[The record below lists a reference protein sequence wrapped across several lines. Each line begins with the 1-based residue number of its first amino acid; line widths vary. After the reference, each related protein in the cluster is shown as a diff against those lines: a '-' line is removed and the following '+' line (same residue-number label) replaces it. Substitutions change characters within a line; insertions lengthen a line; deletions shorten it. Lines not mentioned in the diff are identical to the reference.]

1 MHFINRFSGLRA
13 VAARWLRLG
22 LIAAG
27 AAALTACGGGGGV
40 GGAAPGGSGG
50 VASPTACTSSC
61 GGALVTLTDAPGDF
75 LSYIVTVDSLT
86 LTRADGTVVQT
97 LPVKTTVDFA
107 QLVNLSEIVSA
118 AQIPEGSYVSASMT
132 LDYSGATIVVDN
144 GNGGVTIAPN
154 QIIDGQTSQPLVA
167 PNSTMTLNL
176 SLPSQQPLVITHGT
190 VANLALDFNLAASN
204 AITPSP
210 TSPTTVTVNPVLSG
224 SLVPDPSKQIRV
236 RGGLV
241 SVNSGAGTYLVNVHP
256 FEDDS
261 GTDSGQTT
269 VTTTASTTFTING
282 VTAVGSAGLAQL
294 AALPAGTMTAAFGTL
309 DQTTMTFTATN
320 VLAGTSVVGSG
331 GDGVQGSVLSR
342 NGDTLTIA
350 NGDTMSSQSGED
362 MHYVRQVTATI
373 GSGTS
378 VSSLGGSG
386 ALSTQDISVG
396 QRIELTG
403 TLSTDAS
410 GNTTLDATSGTAV
423 LLPTRIVGTLSG
435 AVSNGVAT
443 VALQA
448 IDGQDPSTF
457 NFAGTGTTSAQDAVS
472 SAYTVAIPQALS
484 TSALSAGA
492 PVGFVGTVAPFGAAP
507 PDFDAVTIVDF
518 ANTAAQL
525 HLEWPDPGQA
535 APFATLTNAQ
545 VSIAP
550 SLLAA
555 ADEFELSIGPEQ
567 VAVASLTSGITLAP
581 DLNAANPVYLIVTEQ
596 ADTEQET
603 SYSTFNDFVAALSQ
617 ALNGSA
623 TVSSLS
629 AEGGFDATTGT
640 LSVSRM
646 VVHFH

>member
-1 MHFINRFSGLRA
+1 
-13 VAARWLRLG
+13 
-22 LIAAG
+22 
-27 AAALTACGGGGGV
+27 CGGGGV
-40 GGAAPGGSGG
+40 SGAVSGGSGG
-50 VASPTACTSSC
+50 VASPTACTSNC
-61 GGALVTLTDAPGDF
+61 GGALVSLTDAPGDF
-75 LSYIVTVDSLT
+75 LSYLVTVDSLT
-86 LTRADGTVVQT
+86 LQRSDGTVVQT

-144 GNGGVTIAPN
+144 GNGGVTIAPT

-176 SLPSQQPLVITHGT
+176 SLPSNQPLVVTHGT
-190 VANLALDFNLAASN
+190 VANLALDFNLSASN

-224 SLVPDPSKQIRV
+224 SLIPDPSKQIRV

-241 SVNSGAGTYLVNVHP
+241 SVNAGAGTYLVNVHP
-256 FEDDS
+256 FEDDNS
-261 GTDSGQTT
+261 TDSGQAT

-282 VTAVGSAGLAQL
+282 VNVVGAAGLAQL
-294 AALPAGTMTAAFGTL
+294 ATVPAGTMTAAFGTL

-342 NGDTLTIA
+342 TGDTLTIA
-350 NGDTMSSQSGED
+350 NGDTLSPSSQDGED
-362 MHYVRQVTATI
+362 VHYVRQLTATI

-378 VSSLGGSG
+378 VSALGGNG

-403 TLSTDAS
+403 TLSTDGS
-410 GNTTLDATSGTAV
+410 GNTALDATSGTAV
-423 LLPTRIVGTLSG
+423 LLPTRIIGTLSG

-448 IDGQDPSTF
+448 IDGQDPATF
-457 NFAGTGTTSAQDAVS
+457 NFAGTGATSAQDAVA

-484 TSALSAGA
+484 TGGLSAGA
-492 PVGFVGTVAPFGAAP
+492 PVGFVGTVTSFGTAP
-507 PDFDAVTIVDF
+507 PDFNAVTIVDF

-545 VSIAP
+545 LSIAP

-555 ADEFELSIGPEQ
+555 ADEFELSIGPEK
-567 VAVASLTSGITLAP
+567 VAVSSLASGITLAP
-581 DLNAANPVYLIVTEQ
+581 DLGATNPVYLIVTEN
-596 ADTEQET
+596 ADAEQET
-603 SYSTFNDFVAALSQ
+603 SYSTFNDFVTALTQ
-617 ALNGSA
+617 ALNGTA
-623 TVSSLS
+623 TVSSVS
-629 AEGGFDATTGT
+629 AEGGFDASTGT
-640 LSVSRM
+640 MSVSRM